1 MGVEESETIFWVS
14 MKGEEEALIPCPGA
28 GCLAS
33 YYQQEE
39 IMSSFLCL
47 NQMSS
52 LIR

>member
-14 MKGEEEALIPCPGA
+14 MKGEEEVLIPCPGA